1 MNRSAVL
8 IGYVRVSTKE
18 QDTALQRDALIKY
31 GVPERNIYE
40 DSATGAHMRRP
51 GLKAAI
57 RSARR
62 GNTIV
67 VWKLDRLGRSVIG
80 VLDAI
85 KKLDEEGV
93 GLVSVTESLDS
104 KTPMGRMVMTILISI
119 AQMERELISERTK
132 AGLAAKRARGWDGG
146 PKHQIKGYPKRLA
159 KFQELFDSGDVFE
172 MTAPQIIHAMNAAD
186 PKAPQIDP
194 KKTQFYYNWKSRGFD
209 GLRPTPDAPLD
220 GDE

>member
-62 GNTIV
+62 GDTIV

-85 KKLDEEGV
+85 ETLEKEGV
-93 GLVSVTESLDS
+93 QVVSVTEMIDGS
-104 KTPMGRMVMTILISI
+104 TAVGRMVIGVLLSM

-172 MTAPQIIHAMNAAD
+172 MTAPQVIHAMNAAD

-209 GLRPTPDAPLD
+209 GLRPTPDDPLE
-220 GDE
+220 DE